1 MFLLNTAMQQSSHNC
16 LVETSEIL
24 FHCGRIYTIDTDGLN
39 KGYNMDSLPTLVA
52 LIVTL
57 LGRWICEE
65 DVSCF
70 TFDKTLLSSDLK

>member
-57 LGRWICEE
+57 LGR
-65 DVSCF
+65 
-70 TFDKTLLSSDLK
+70 